1 RHRRPPPPAGGASR
15 TRRRGLAG
23 LGRRPGRWAGPGG
36 RGGAGRGGRSGA
48 DRPPVGPGGAA
59 TGVDPFGL
67 LRPERRRDRRGRWH
81 RPGHGQ
87 EPRAAGPGSGSRR
100 ARWRTTWRRDAMT
113 PTAPDRHDDG
123 FQDDLAALATG
134 TLTGRRRVEMLDHL
148 ESCPAC
154 AAELDELSGTVDVL
168 MSLAPEAEPP
178 AGFAERTVALMR
190 ADKRQMG
197 EQPAEGSAGD
207 TAGHSVIV
215 PLATHRQRRGRPV
228 HRALAVAAVVVALAL
243 GVGIGALVAG
253 SGGPGTGS
261 PGTATGTP
269 GVRTATLQS
278 ASGGGGSVVLTPG
291 RPGWLVMTVEDAGA
305 WG

>member
-1 RHRRPPPPAGGASR
+1 
-15 TRRRGLAG
+15 
-23 LGRRPGRWAGPGG
+23 
-36 RGGAGRGGRSGA
+36 
-48 DRPPVGPGGAA
+48 
-59 TGVDPFGL
+59 
-67 LRPERRRDRRGRWH
+67 
-81 RPGHGQ
+81 
-87 EPRAAGPGSGSRR
+87 
-100 ARWRTTWRRDAMT
+100 MT

-305 WG
+305 WGTVTCQVTLADGSHRVVGQYPAGYGSWAARLPAPASSVRSVELVGQGGSTLATARFTGATNA